1 MLFVAQWILI
11 SILVTRAAEPLP
23 VILAHLH
30 RHTTCQDKG
39 SKPGGA

>member
-1 MLFVAQWILI
+1 MDFDFNSGHA
-11 SILVTRAAEPLP
+11 AAEPLP

-30 RHTTCQDKG
+30 RQATCQDKG

>member
-11 SILVTRAAEPLP
+11 SILVTRLEPLP

-30 RHTTCQDKG
+30 RQATCQGKG
-39 SKPGGA
+39 SKPGGT